1 MSLSEEHETETSSVV
16 LDLGFGLTR
25 PHQLQLP
32 TLGFRSMDSATP
44 ALCARWCVRWCVR
57 MRLLSVQLI
66 HTSKSLRMEE
76 KPQPIDAQRHLRKQ
90 PGQLIYLFPF
100 CFLLRIYALNIYA
113 YAHYFCIHI
122 CSLSVSSSVTPSLSP
137 SLSHTNTHTN
147 VQTPSRSRLRRSSS
161 FNTAHTTLR
170 SSRSFFTYAHSRHL
184 SATINN
190 RHRSTRYA
198 HTQQH
203 TQTHKSM

>member
-122 CSLSVSSSVTPSLSP
+122 CSLSVSSSVTPSLFPPLFRTQIHIPMYRRLHVHVLEDLHHSTP
-137 SLSHTNTHTN
+137 HTLH
-147 VQTPSRSRLRRSSS
+147 
-161 FNTAHTTLR
+161 
-170 SSRSFFTYAHSRHL
+170 
-184 SATINN
+184 
-190 RHRSTRYA
+190 
-198 HTQQH
+198 
-203 TQTHKSM
+203 